1 MIQRKQTLFLLS
13 LVLLSVAL
21 LIIPSAKADVNGHA
35 VNVYLLPFES
45 DMAMASIYQIS
56 AYLINMISLLLS
68 FICIFMF
75 KKRGLQLKLSYAL
88 MLIWL
93 IVTLILSSVSLIV
106 PAEGIVFEST
116 NYGTLL
122 GIFGM
127 LGAYMA
133 VYYIKKD
140 IELLKSADR
149 IR

>member
-21 LIIPSAKADVNGHA
+21 MFIPSATAHSNGHT

-45 DMAMASIYQIS
+45 EMATASIYQIS
-56 AYLINMISLLLS
+56 AYLINIISLLLS
-68 FICIFMF
+68 FICIFIF
-75 KKRGLQLKLSYAL
+75 KKRGLQLKLSYVL
-88 MLIWL
+88 MICWL
-93 IVTLILSSVSLIV
+93 VETLILSSVSLV
-106 PAEGIVFEST
+106 HPLEGIVIQNT